1 VGKHSQRCGK
11 IQRWFRDYRVC
22 NEARAVKFSG
32 SFLGSILLGG
42 GGWGRFK
49 FIPPGMIV
57 LAKMIVLSLVV
68 TGLVVV
74 VAWSAER
81 PSTGD

>member
-1 VGKHSQRCGK
+1 MDQKWVG
-11 IQRWFRDYRVC
+11 
-22 NEARAVKFSG
+22 
-32 SFLGSILLGG
+32 LGG